1 MLGAQRGPRPHQRQ
15 NPGAGWGKGNHR
27 RARSA
32 EDSIVEEVT
41 DELGLEVKRGWAG
54 TRGEDEEPQS
64 K

>member
-1 MLGAQRGPRPHQRQ
+1 MLGAQRGPRLHQRQ
-15 NPGAGWGKGNHR
+15 KAGAGWGKGNHR
-27 RARSA
+27 RAQSA
-32 EDSIVEEVT
+32 EDGIMEEVT